1 MIKEGCLEGIQ
12 EVYGYHNIPTF
23 DEGDIRV
30 IPGPIMASST
40 TVKMRVIGQGGHGSV
55 PHLLKDVITCG
66 SAIIANLHTV
76 KSRCIDFNDIFIF
89 SITKFDSGFTYNVFP
104 DDATILGT
112 IRTFNLRTL
121 EEVKASMIH
130 IATTTAEAF
139 GCKVE
144 FEINDKYPPT
154 VNHKTE
160 TEHVVRLAEKYFGS
174 VKTEGLPMTAA
185 EDFSYYL

>member
-1 MIKEGCLEGIQ
+1 
-12 EVYGYHNIPTF
+12 
-23 DEGDIRV
+23 
-30 IPGPIMASST
+30 
-40 TVKMRVIGQGGHGSV
+40 
-55 PHLLKDVITCG
+55 
-66 SAIIANLHTV
+66 
-76 KSRCIDFNDIFIF
+76 
-89 SITKFDSGFTYNVFP
+89 
-104 DDATILGT
+104 LGT

-144 FEINDKYPPT
+144 FEIKDNYIPT